1 MTKTSRRLDA
11 DSKGINLVGGGSLC
25 KPGRGHK
32 RENST
37 KGHVPSRAKLVN
49 SKVMTISEAAALG
62 GKNRSPK
69 KVAAAMRNLERAQAA
84 KNAKRSRTKEHST
97 LA

>member
-1 MTKTSRRLDA
+1 
-11 DSKGINLVGGGSLC
+11 
-25 KPGRGHK
+25 
-32 RENST
+32 
-37 KGHVPSRAKLVN
+37 
-49 SKVMTISEAAALG
+49 VMTISEAAALG